1 MRRLFAETDVV
12 AAPLMHELRHCVD
25 IADRRGVLVE
35 LHTSGSWAEPPLD
48 VRRAL
53 TDGPLAAL
61 ATAASWARVTVV
73 GTPDAVAVTAVADS
87 GRLELPPVRHPTVRV
102 TTGLDRQVFLVEAKW
117 AP

>member
-1 MRRLFAETDVV
+1 MRLFAETDDVS
-12 AAPLMHELRHCVD
+12 APLLHELRHCVD

-35 LHTSGSWAEPPLD
+35 LHTSGSWTEPPLE

-61 ATAASWARVTVV
+61 ATAATWARVTVV
-73 GTPDAVAVTAVADS
+73 GTPDAVAVTAVSDS
-87 GRLELPPVRHPTVRV
+87 GRLDLPPVRHPTVNV
-102 TTGLDRQVFLVEAKW
+102 TTGLDRQIFLVEAKW